1 MSSQPPNSQPP
12 GSPPSPPPGVPPQA
26 PQWPN
31 GWPVQAAAPRESRG
45 VAFFVAIF
53 LGILL
58 VASAGLNVLLLL
70 LSLGSL
76 TSAGLGDVDSAVY
89 DEVYVTGVRGG
100 RDKVLQIGVRG
111 AIAES
116 GSPVLGAAGGSVSQV
131 KRGLRLAAAEDV
143 LGVLLYVDSPGGGVT
158 DSDEIWRLIRKFR
171 SEHPQK
177 PVVAL
182 FGDLAASGGYYV
194 AAACEHIVAHRSTIT
209 GSIGVIMSGW
219 NFAEAA
225 KKFGVEQVAIKSER
239 TPFKDILSPT
249 RPMRDDERALLTT
262 LVDELLDQFIT
273 VVDEGR
279 KGLDRDAATR
289 VANGAIYSASQALEN
304 GLIDE
309 IGDLDTVLAW
319 FDRRL
324 GKTVTIV
331 EPRRRAGLGDLLF
344 GAFGGKRPEASLT
357 DLLTSSTG
365 PRFLY
370 YWQGGR

>member
-1 MSSQPPNSQPP
+1 MSSQPPYPP
-12 GSPPSPPPGVPPQA
+12 PPPPSPPPGVPPQV

-31 GWPVQAAAPRESRG
+31 GWPAHAPAPRESRG

-76 TSAGLGDVDSAVY
+76 TGAGMGDVDSAVY

-131 KRGLRLAAAEDV
+131 RRGLRMAAADDV

-171 SEHPQK
+171 SDHPQK

-225 KKFGVEQVAIKSER
+225 KKFGVEQIAIKSDR

-249 RPMRDDERALLTT
+249 RPMRDDERALLTR

-279 KGLDRDAATR
+279 KTLDRDAATR

-324 GKTVTIV
+324 GKAVTIV

-344 GAFGGKRPEASLT
+344 GAFGGKRPEASLP